1 MITLLAVSTGCMETT
16 LADLIERNQR
26 HVESLADDHFDSVQ
40 DGQEPALVSVCCSD
54 SRVSQE
60 GMWDVDEAGF
70 LFTVGNIGNQVWDTR
85 DGERVVSGDVLYPL
99 LYAGTD
105 VAAVVGHTGCG
116 AVTATL
122 EAHRGGS
129 AKFPP
134 GIQERVDA
142 LRPVIEAGLDDD
154 RIDEER
160 EVGLVNQLVEYN
172 VDRQV
177 SFLRDSDEL
186 DDETVLGFVYDFQG
200 IYGNER
206 GRCYLVNLDGETDES
221 QLRDSVPDEYEAH
234 ARRLL

>member
-1 MITLLAVSTGCMETT
+1 METT
-16 LADLIERNQR
+16 LEDLLERNRR
-26 HVESLADDHFDSVQ
+26 HVESLDDGHFDDVQ
-40 DGQEPALVSVCCSD
+40 DGQAPALVSVCCSD
-54 SRVSQE
+54 SRVSQA

-85 DGERVVSGDVLYPL
+85 DGERVVNGDVLYPL

-122 EAHRGGS
+122 EAHRGEAGD
-129 AKFPP
+129 FPP
-134 GIQERVDA
+134 GVQERVDA

-154 RIDEER
+154 RIDPDR
-160 EVGLVNQLVEYN
+160 EVGRVNQLVEYN

-177 SFLRDSDEL
+177 SFLRASDEVT
-186 DDETVLGFVYDFQG
+186 DKTVLGFVYDFQEV
-200 IYGNER
+200 YGNVR
-206 GRCYLVNLDGETDES
+206 GRCYLVNVDGETDES
-221 QLRDSVPDEYEAH
+221 RLREAVPAEYEAH

>member
-1 MITLLAVSTGCMETT
+1 METT
-16 LADLIERNQR
+16 LADLLERNQR
-26 HVESLADDHFDSVQ
+26 HVESLADDHFDDVQ
-40 DGQEPALVSVCCSD
+40 DGQAPALVSVCCSD
-54 SRVSQE
+54 SRVSPA
-60 GMWDVDEAGF
+60 GMFDVEDAGF

-85 DGERVVSGDVLYPL
+85 DGERVVNGDVLYPL

-122 EAHRGGS
+122 NAHRGE
-129 AKFPP
+129 AADFPP
-134 GIQERVDA
+134 GVQERVDA

-154 RIDEER
+154 RIDPER

-186 DDETVLGFVYDFQG
+186 DDETVLGFVYDFQE
-200 IYGNER
+200 IYSNVR
-206 GRCYLVNLDGETDES
+206 GRCYLVNVDGETEES
-221 QLRDSVPDEYEAH
+221 RLREEVPDGYEDH